1 MYKIKNFAPVNNRNY
16 VPIKKVVSFKSIKI
30 DTEIVNYSIKDESME
45 PEILIG
51 QRVIVLKRNYIF
63 NEKDIYLILSPYGE
77 MIRRLKK
84 ISFESVKLIASNKK
98 CNNEI
103 FLLDD
108 IQIIG
113 KVKICWFQNLIKYT
127 IL

>member
-1 MYKIKNFAPVNNRNY
+1 MYKIRNFAPVNNRNY
-16 VPIKKVVSFKSIKI
+16 VPIKKAVSFKSEELKNNT
-30 DTEIVNYSIKDESME
+30 DIVNYSIKDESME

-84 ISFESVKLIASNKK
+84 ISNESVRLIASNKK
-98 CNNEI
+98 CNNET
-103 FLLDD
+103 FLIED

-113 KVKICWFQNLIKYT
+113 KVKIF
-127 IL
+127 